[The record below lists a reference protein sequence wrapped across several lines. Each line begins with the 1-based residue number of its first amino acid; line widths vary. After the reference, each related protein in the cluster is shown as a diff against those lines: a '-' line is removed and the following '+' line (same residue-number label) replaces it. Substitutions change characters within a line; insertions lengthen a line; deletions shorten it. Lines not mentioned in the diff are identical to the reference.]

1 MSRIGRK
8 PINIPTGVEVSVNSG
23 VITVK
28 GSKGTLS
35 YNIHPNMS
43 VEVSEGVIT
52 VTRPNDLKQNRALHG
67 LTRSIINN
75 MVEGVSVGFKKELE
89 VNGVGYRVQKQGSN
103 LVMNTSQF

>member
-35 YNIHPNMS
+35 YNSHRNMS
-43 VEVSEGVIT
+43 V
-52 VTRPNDLKQNRALHG
+52 
-67 LTRSIINN
+67 
-75 MVEGVSVGFKKELE
+75 
-89 VNGVGYRVQKQGSN
+89 
-103 LVMNTSQF
+103 

>member
-35 YNIHPNMS
+35 YKKVKGKKKITIDP
-43 VEVSEGVIT
+43 VIGKIT
-52 VTRPNDLKQNRALHG
+52 IKK
-67 LTRSIINN
+67 
-75 MVEGVSVGFKKELE
+75 GFKK
-89 VNGVGYRVQKQGSN
+89 RHI
-103 LVMNTSQF
+103 